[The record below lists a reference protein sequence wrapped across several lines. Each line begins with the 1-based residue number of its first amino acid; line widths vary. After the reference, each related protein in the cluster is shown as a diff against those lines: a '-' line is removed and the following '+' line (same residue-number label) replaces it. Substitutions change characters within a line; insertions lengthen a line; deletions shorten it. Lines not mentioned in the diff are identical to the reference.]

1 MGRKKYFSALLM
13 LLLFVSTTLGH
24 SMFDNTAEAFEE
36 VQVDGPKGVGTE
48 TEIGLQSP
56 RHRRRQVNAIQLQ
69 YTRT

>member
-48 TEIGLQSP
+48 NRNWVTEP
-56 RHRRRQVNAIQLQ
+56 E
-69 YTRT
+69 TPPT